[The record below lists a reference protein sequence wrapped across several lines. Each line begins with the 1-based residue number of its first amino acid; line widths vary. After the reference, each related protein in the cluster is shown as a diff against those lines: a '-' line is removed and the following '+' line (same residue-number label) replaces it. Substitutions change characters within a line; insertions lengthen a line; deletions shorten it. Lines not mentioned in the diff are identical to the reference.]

1 MTARKP
7 TKKINKLVPDINLVE
22 TNLTPAPLVKKVYK
36 KKSKKS
42 SIANESVTVE
52 VLPEVIVEEV
62 LPEVIVEEVLP
73 EVIVE
78 NNLLKIKK
86 ARKKVS
92 LYKPDTISFGCQ
104 PCEKINNKLRIDITE
119 LRLTIQK
126 MKQLTLVLTATI
138 VAIGYILL
146 IN

>member
-62 LPEVIVEEVLP
+62 LPEVV
-73 EVIVE
+73 VE